1 MQNLSPEEKQQALQ
15 AIIEKMKQ
23 NQDSEAIPMESAPI
37 EEMTPE
43 KAQELDSIQQEPMLD
58 KDSRMAKIK
67 ALFSKK

>member
-15 AIIEKMKQ
+15 SILMKLKQ
-23 NQDSEAIPMESAPI
+23 NQEDESIPMESAPM

-43 KAQELDSIQQEPMLD
+43 KAQELDLMQQEPMLD

>member
-1 MQNLSPEEKQQALQ
+1 
-15 AIIEKMKQ
+15 MKQ

>member
-23 NQDSEAIPMESAPI
+23 NQDSESIPMEAVPV

>member
-15 AIIEKMKQ
+15 SILMKLKQ
-23 NQDSEAIPMESAPI
+23 NQEDESIPMESAPM
-37 EEMTPE
+37 EKMTPE
-43 KAQELDSIQQEPMLD
+43 KAQELDSMPQEPMLD